1 MQKSSSSNPRTCENS
16 KYFKS
21 IYDAAVIE
29 CGEIITV
36 MNIASSKI
44 TNAIAINVASAASI
58 NFHTKKV
65 KDCYILHTVL
75 LAIVLVPIIIIIC
88 YRYTKQNYINAITI

>member
-1 MQKSSSSNPRTCENS
+1 MQKSSSWNPRTCENS

-21 IYDAAVIE
+21 IYDASVIE

-36 MNIASSKI
+36 MNIVSSKI
-44 TNAIAINVASAASI
+44 TNAIAINVTSAASI

-65 KDCYILHTVL
+65 KDCYILHAVL
-75 LAIVLVPIIIIIC
+75 LPIVLVLIIIIIC
-88 YRYTKQNYINAITI
+88 YRYAKQNNINALTI